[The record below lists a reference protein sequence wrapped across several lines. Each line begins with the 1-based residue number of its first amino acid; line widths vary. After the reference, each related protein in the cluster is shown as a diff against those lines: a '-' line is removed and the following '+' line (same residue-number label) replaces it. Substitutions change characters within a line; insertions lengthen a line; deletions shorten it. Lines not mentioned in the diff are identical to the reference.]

1 MMRKNKEKGLKIA
14 MLGQKEVPSRSG
26 GIEVVLTTLCPLL
39 VEKGNFVT
47 CYNRSHEKS
56 EEEYK
61 EIQGRKEY
69 KGVSLKKV
77 WTLNRNGLSAVTAS
91 FSAAILAAI
100 GKYDIVHFHAEGPA
114 AALWI
119 PKMFGKRCVVTVH
132 GLDWKREKWSGTF
145 GSKYIKFW
153 EKVLVKYA
161 DRIIVLSEDVQRYF
175 KDTYHRDTVF
185 IPNGVSKNKV
195 READLI
201 TEKFGLEKGEYF
213 CSVSRLTE
221 EKGILDL
228 IQAYKA
234 LDTNKKL
241 VIVGDDSKE
250 TPYIRKIK
258 DSALE
263 SENIIFTGFASGKL
277 LDELY
282 SNSFAYIIAS
292 SLEGMPLS
300 LLEALSYGSAVIGS
314 NIPEITEVIEDKELI
329 FTVGNV
335 EELSQKMKMLLDNPE
350 LVARMRKSSIE
361 LVTQKYNWDEVAD
374 KTLELYKGIKKY
386 EYNSKEGNVD

>member
-1 MMRKNKEKGLKIA
+1 MDVKQKWTVSSDGFFLGCYISSNRKI
-14 MLGQKEVPSRSG
+14 RYC
-26 GIEVVLTTLCPLL
+26 T
-39 VEKGNFVT
+39 
-47 CYNRSHEKS
+47 
-56 EEEYK
+56 
-61 EIQGRKEY
+61 
-69 KGVSLKKV
+69 
-77 WTLNRNGLSAVTAS
+77 
-91 FSAAILAAI
+91 
-100 GKYDIVHFHAEGPA
+100 FHAEGPA

-145 GSKYIKFW
+145 GSKYIKFG

-282 SNSFAYIIAS
+282 SNAFAYIIAS

>member
-39 VEKGNFVT
+39 VKKGNFVT

-145 GSKYIKFW
+145 GSKYIKFG

-221 EKGILDL
+221 EKGIL
-228 IQAYKA
+228 QYFS
-234 LDTNKKL
+234 
-241 VIVGDDSKE
+241 V
-250 TPYIRKIK
+250 
-258 DSALE
+258 
-263 SENIIFTGFASGKL
+263 
-277 LDELY
+277 
-282 SNSFAYIIAS
+282 
-292 SLEGMPLS
+292 
-300 LLEALSYGSAVIGS
+300 SAVDADGTLDYNNS
-314 NIPEITEVIEDKELI
+314 EKLKVEVSGAAEWMVCGNADPKSTHIPSDPEFALFEGKGQIIVRKKNAQEVVTL
-329 FTVGNV
+329 TVHRLSDGN
-335 EELSQKMKMLLDNPE
+335 N
-350 LVARMRKSSIE
+350 
-361 LVTQKYNWDEVAD
+361 VTQ
-374 KTLELYKGIKKY
+374 IC
-386 EYNSKEGNVD
+386 

>member
-1 MMRKNKEKGLKIA
+1 MMIKKEEKGLKIA
-14 MLGQKEVPSRSG
+14 MLGQKDVPSRSG

-56 EEEYK
+56 EDEYR
-61 EIQGRKEY
+61 EIRGEKEY
-69 KGVSLKKV
+69 RGVSLRKV
-77 WTLNRNGLSAVTAS
+77 WTINKNGLSAVTAS
-91 FSAAILAAI
+91 FSAAILAAV

-145 GSKYIKFW
+145 GSKYIKLG
-153 EKVLVKYA
+153 EKVLAKYA
-161 DRIIVLSEDVQRYF
+161 DEIIVLSEDVQQYF
-175 KDTYHRDTVF
+175 KTTYNRDTVF
-185 IPNGVSKNKV
+185 IPNGVAKNKV

-201 TEKFGLEKGEYF
+201 TEKFGLKKDEYF
-213 CSVSRLTE
+213 CSISRLTE
-221 EKGILDL
+221 EKGILEL
-228 IQAYKA
+228 IKAYKS
-234 LDTNKKL
+234 LNTKKKL

-258 DSALE
+258 ESALE
-263 SENIIFTGFASGKL
+263 NENIIFTGFASGKL

-282 SNSFAYIIAS
+282 SNAFAYIIAS

-314 NIPEITEVIEDKELI
+314 DIPEIVEVIEDKELT
-329 FTVGNV
+329 FSVGDV
-335 EELSQKMKMLLDNPE
+335 EELSKKMRLLLDNPE
-350 LVARMRKSSIE
+350 LVVRMRKSSIE
-361 LVTQKYNWDEVAD
+361 LVTQKYSWDEVAD

-386 EYNSKEGNVD
+386 EYNSRKGNVD